1 MKNEIRYMI
10 AGIGLALIG
19 FAACGGFIYTQIQE
33 CNSMM
38 DERRESEPVV
48 KWIKCAPIDTT
59 EIEYQQDNNVV
70 IMETIVTEPQTEEQE
85 SESTFVYEPP
95 FHLTEYETWF
105 VECVVAGEAGGE
117 PYEGKVAVAQCYFDA
132 MLKDGLSAT
141 EVKSAYGYSG
151 WNENLDKQDPKAYDE
166 VKNAVMDVFYGGK
179 FVTDKPILYFYNPAY
194 GYSDWH
200 ESQEYWGSIANH
212 KFFYLAE
219 DENAEWTNI
228 LLTNVNE
235 YGIIESQVMMMYV
248 LYNQKYYLMQNAI
261 KQFVPTTELNESFQ
275 FTDKTKAENALSN
288 LPKQMRNLG
297 YFVQQID
304 APSKPVDFDQ
314 FTDIELI
321 NYDLALAQIGSFCD
335 LHDQLVARATWI
347 EYKLQEVE
355 NKIQDVLHAIE
366 FNSYNA
372 RDGYKIYKLLHDLR
386 LERRK
391 YKDEQIIADVMKS
404 GFAGSNWELARTR
417 VDDLK
422 DRQYH
427 VREME
432 ELFK

>member
-1 MKNEIRYMI
+1 MNRTTRYAI
-10 AGIGLALIG
+10 AGIGLALFGLAGCMGVILSPLESSHNVQSVQ
-19 FAACGGFIYTQIQE
+19 YTIQ
-33 CNSMM
+33 
-38 DERRESEPVV
+38 
-48 KWIKCAPIDTT
+48 
-59 EIEYQQDNNVV
+59 
-70 IMETIVTEPQTEEQE
+70 TEPIEESKFEFVEPQYIYVEPEIVKQE
-85 SESTFVYEPP
+85 SEIERYKSPIN
-95 FHLTEYETWF
+95 LTEDDRWF
-105 VECVVAGEAGGE
+105 IESVVAGECAYE
-117 PYEGKVAVAQCYFDA
+117 PYEGKLAVAQCYFDA
-132 MLKDGLSAT
+132 MVKGGLTAR
-141 EVKSAYGYSG
+141 EVKNVYQYAG
-151 WNENLDKQDPKAYDE
+151 WNPDLDKQDRKMYIE
-166 VKNAVMDVFYGGK
+166 VMDAVHDIFDMGQ
-179 FVTDKPILYFYNPAY
+179 FVTEKPILFFYAP
-194 GYSDWH
+194 SLCDSPWH
-200 ESQEYWGSIANH
+200 ESQNYAMTIGGH
-212 KFFYLAE
+212 KFFYLTE
-219 DENAEWTNI
+219 DKNAEWANI

-235 YGIIESQVMMMYV
+235 YGIIEPQVMMMYV
-248 LYNQKYYLMQNAI
+248 LYNNNYYLMHNAI
-261 KQFVPTTELNESFQ
+261 GQWIPTTELGESFQ
-275 FTDKTKAENALSN
+275 FNDKTKADNALAN

-304 APSKPVDFDQ
+304 TPSKPVEIDRFDNS
-314 FTDIELI
+314 ELA
-321 NYDLALAQIGSFCD
+321 NYDSALAQIGSFCD

-347 EYKLQEVE
+347 DHKLTEVE

-404 GFAGSNWELARTR
+404 GFAGSNWELVRTR